1 MRNMEEMNPD
11 LVGENSYIEGFCRNM
26 YRKVDI
32 KNPVT
37 GLFNGVRIIM
47 FQEE

>member
-1 MRNMEEMNPD
+1 MEEIKPNTNT
-11 LVGENSYIEGFCRNM
+11 LTIQTFCEKM
-26 YRKVDI
+26 YLNVDI

-47 FQEE
+47 FQED

>member
-1 MRNMEEMNPD
+1 MEEIKPK
-11 LVGENSYIEGFCRNM
+11 LVGKYSTIGTFCAEM
-26 YRKVDI
+26 YAKTDDRH
-32 KNPVT
+32 PVT

>member
-1 MRNMEEMNPD
+1 MEELKPE
-11 LVGENSYIEGFCRNM
+11 LVGRMNTIGTFCAEM
-26 YRKVDI
+26 YARTTD

>member
-1 MRNMEEMNPD
+1 MEEIKPD
-11 LVGENSYIEGFCRNM
+11 LVGEMSYIDNFCAAM
-26 YRKVDI
+26 YHKVDK